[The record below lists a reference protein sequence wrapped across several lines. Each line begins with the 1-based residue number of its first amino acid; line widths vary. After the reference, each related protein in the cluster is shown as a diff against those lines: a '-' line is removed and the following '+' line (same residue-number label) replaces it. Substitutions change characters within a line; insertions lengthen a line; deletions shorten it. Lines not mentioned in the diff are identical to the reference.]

1 MIYKFYDTCSLLL
14 KANHL
19 FDEEDVKVV
28 ISSISLQELE
38 DIKTAN
44 NKDAEIK
51 YSARKLLNILND
63 NPEAY
68 EIWIFREE
76 MIQPIAEK
84 GFTHINNDLRILAC
98 AYDYD
103 YNKHPDETVFVT
115 NDLALKA
122 IANCFFGEDSI
133 ESVNEESFDQYCGY
147 KIVTVDDNT
156 MVQLYANMDNNIF
169 DLLVNEYVI
178 LKDIN
183 GQYIDRLCW
192 TGETHRR
199 LNYKDFFSHWFGAVK
214 PMKGDIYQMMLA
226 DSLANNQITMVK
238 GPAGSGKT
246 FMSLGFL
253 LSMLEKH
260 RIDKIIIFCNT
271 VATKDSAKLG
281 YYPGSRDEKLLD
293 SQIGN
298 LLASKLGSKLEVERM
313 MQEEKLVLLPLSD
326 IRGFDTTGMRAGVY
340 ISEAQNMS
348 VSLMKLTLQ
357 RIGED
362 SICIIDGDDKTQVDS
377 VEFAGNNNGMRRAS
391 KVFRGNDMYG
401 EVELVNIHRS
411 RIAALAEYM

>member
-1 MIYKFYDTCSLLL
+1 MTYKFYDTCSLLL
-14 KANHL
+14 KTNHL
-19 FDEEDVKVV
+19 FDEENVKVV

-63 NPEAY
+63 NPKAY

-76 MIQPIAEK
+76 MIDAIAEK

-98 AYDYD
+98 AYNYD
-103 YNKHPDETVFVT
+103 TYKHPDETVFVT

-133 ESVNEESFDQYCGY
+133 ESVNEESLDQYTGY
-147 KIVTVDDNT
+147 KIVTVDDDT
-156 MVQLYANMDNNIF
+156 LVQLYANMDDNIF
-169 DLLVNEYVI
+169 ELLVNEYVI
-178 LKDIN
+178 LKDMN
-183 GQYIDRLCW
+183 DQCVDRLCW

-199 LNYKDFFSHWFGAVK
+199 LNYKDFFSRWFGSVK

-246 FMSLGFL
+246 YMSLGFL

-260 RIDKIIIFCNT
+260 RIDKIIVFCNT

-348 VSLMKLTLQ
+348 VSLMKLALQ

-377 VEFAGNNNGMRRAS
+377 VEFAGNNNGMKRAS